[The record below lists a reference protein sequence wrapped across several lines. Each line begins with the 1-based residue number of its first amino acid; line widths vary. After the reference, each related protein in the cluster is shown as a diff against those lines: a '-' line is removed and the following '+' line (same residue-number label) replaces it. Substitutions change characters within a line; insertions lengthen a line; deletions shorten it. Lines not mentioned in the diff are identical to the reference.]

1 MIAGGES
8 LDLEQVRADDEF
20 LDRLANRECASDE
33 GLEALLGAWTR
44 EIDEDADEMAGTPP
58 AWCGERLLPKPRSL
72 RATRVVAVAGAVV
85 VTLSGGMAAVA
96 LNVPTQGSAGPL
108 GVVRQAV
115 RSMLPGSG
123 DVAAVPDG
131 SSPVISVPTA
141 GSISISP
148 MPGRPLLVVPSVGMP
163 GVPGVTMGDPSALG
177 SAIAPVQPSDE
188 GVGPTSVPLVPTRPE
203 DGSGSR
209 PGVPSDSGKGKT
221 GPTKEPAP
229 TSSDR
234 PDPKPT
240 SSAPTATPSAPPKD
254 SSSVTT
260 PGGVVPSGTTSS
272 HTQSSPATST
282 SVATP
287 TSAVSEKSSG
297 TGSASVAEPG
307 KSSTDGKGTTSV
319 EEAR

>member
-123 DVAAVPDG
+123 DAVTVPDG
-131 SSPVISVPTA
+131 SSPVISVPSA
-141 GSISISP
+141 GSLSISP

-163 GVPGVTMGDPSALG
+163 GIPGVTMGDPTG
-177 SAIAPVQPSDE
+177 SGSVISPAQPGDE
-188 GVGPTSVPLVPTRPE
+188 GVGPTSVPLVPSRPE
-203 DGSGSR
+203 DGSASR
-209 PGVPSDSGKGKT
+209 PGVPSDSGKGKP

-272 HTQSSPATST
+272 HEQSSVPA
-282 SVATP
+282 P

-297 TGSASVAEPG
+297 AASAPVTESG

-319 EEAR
+319 EETR